1 MLNPSIDSLMKKID
15 SKYSL
20 VSIAS
25 KRARGLQEDGSFML
39 NKYVS
44 EKYVGKALEEI
55 EAGKLSMKEREVG
68 AVYSDE

>member
-20 VSIAS
+20 VSIAA
-25 KRARGLQEDGSFML
+25 KRARNLQDTGDYRL
-39 NKYVS
+39 NRYESQKF
-44 EKYVGKALEEI
+44 VGKALEEI
-55 EAGKLSMKEREVG
+55 QAGQLSMKERDAK

>member
-20 VSIAS
+20 VSIAA
-25 KRARGLQEDGSFML
+25 KRARNLQDTGDYRL
-39 NKYVS
+39 NQYESQKF
-44 EKYVGKALEEI
+44 VGKALEEI
-55 EAGKLSMKEREVG
+55 QAGQLSMKERDAK

>member
-20 VSIAS
+20 VSIAA
-25 KRARGLQEDGSFML
+25 KRARNLQDTGDYRL
-39 NKYVS
+39 NQYESYKF
-44 EKYVGKALEEI
+44 VGKALEEI
-55 EAGKLSMKEREVG
+55 QAGQLSMKERDAK

>member
-20 VSIAS
+20 VSIAA
-25 KRARGLQEDGSFML
+25 KRARSLQEDGSFML
-39 NKYVS
+39 DKYVS

-55 EAGKLSMKEREVG
+55 ETGKLSMKEREAG

>member
-20 VSIAS
+20 VSIAA
-25 KRARGLQEDGSFML
+25 KRARSLQEDGNFIL
-39 NKYVS
+39 DKYIS

-55 EAGKLSMKEREVG
+55 EIGKLSMKEREAG

>member
-20 VSIAS
+20 VSIAA
-25 KRARGLQEDGSFML
+25 KRARNLQDTGDYRL
-39 NKYVS
+39 NRYDSQKF
-44 EKYVGKALEEI
+44 VGKALEEI
-55 EAGKLSMKEREVG
+55 QAGQLSMKERDAK

>member
-20 VSIAS
+20 VSIAA
-25 KRARGLQEDGSFML
+25 KRARGLQEDGTFKL
-39 NKYVS
+39 DKYIS

-55 EAGKLSMKEREVG
+55 EAGKLSMKEREAG